1 LKRGEVVLVALQGD
15 YGKPRPAVIL
25 QNDLIT
31 AEESD
36 SVVVCPMTS
45 ELSGMKEFRVL
56 VEPTPGNGLRVRSEV
71 MVEKLAGVPRRR
83 LREVVGQLEAEPLH
97 AVEHASL
104 LVLGFT

>member
-1 LKRGEVVLVALQGD
+1 MKRGDVVLVALQGD

-36 SVVVCPMTS
+36 SIIVCPMTS
-45 ELSGMKEFRVL
+45 DVSGMREFRVG
-56 VEPTPGNGLRVRSEV
+56 VDPNPGNGLRVRSEV
-71 MVEKLAGVPRRR
+71 MVEKLAGVPRHR
-83 LREVVGQLEAEPLH
+83 LREVIGQLDADVLG
-97 AVEHASL
+97 AVEQASL